1 MRENGLRMRFYKFRR
16 KRYEDP
22 RKKQLIAQ
30 KKENYLIDKGKVRVL
45 ETSPYLFTENKTYG
59 ALGKAWMAYVISK
72 DRLEL
77 PQMEYYARVIQK
89 LQRELGLPIA
99 SFYELN
105 LFPLNEEGLSQE
117 DIDRYY
123 DVEPASKQE
132 MREW

>member
-1 MRENGLRMRFYKFRR
+1 MKFYKFRR

-22 RKKQLIAQ
+22 RKKRVIAQ
-30 KKENYLIDKGKVRVL
+30 KKESYLINKGKVRVL
-45 ETSPYLFTENKTYG
+45 DTSLQTENRTWG
-59 ALGKAWMAYVISK
+59 ALGKAWMAYIISK
-72 DRLEL
+72 NNLEL

-117 DIDRYY
+117 EIDRYY
-123 DVEPASKQE
+123 DVEYLSIYD
-132 MREW
+132 MRKLYDDS